1 MTLGIK
7 KGVAKGVRGSF
18 YSYYCKKK
26 KKSWLK
32 PLQLRI

>member
-26 KKSWLK
+26 KKAG
-32 PLQLRI
+32 